1 MLAKL
6 IAPALLAFSV
16 LNADAHF
23 TITAPKPI
31 GTNLKRQREA
41 PCGGFKMGDRSRGVT
56 EWPVGGIDVAWD
68 SANAT
73 AGWQVNA
80 VLANDTSS
88 TLTSTTNLRT
98 LYTHAKGPFCLPS
111 VAGLPEWVGL
121 DAVLQI
127 QQWTLG
133 GKYYFS
139 CSAIK
144 FVDGPAPPST
154 CNMNPGKRLRAW
166 DED

>member
-6 IAPALLAFSV
+6 IAPALLA
-16 LNADAHF
+16 LLAPNADARF
-23 TITAPKPI
+23 TIITPQPM
-31 GTNLKRQREA
+31 GSDPQRQREA
-41 PCGGFKMGDRSRGVT
+41 PCGGFEMTDRSHGVT

-73 AGWQVNA
+73 AGWQVSA
-80 VLANDTSS
+80 VLANDTSC
-88 TLTSTTNLRT
+88 TLTSKTNLRT
-98 LYTHAKGPFCLPS
+98 LYTHATGPFCLPS
-111 VAGLPEWVGL
+111 VGGLPEWVGL

-127 QQWTLG
+127 QQWTG
-133 GKYYFS
+133 DGDYFFS

-154 CNMNPGKRLRAW
+154 CNMYHGKRMRVL